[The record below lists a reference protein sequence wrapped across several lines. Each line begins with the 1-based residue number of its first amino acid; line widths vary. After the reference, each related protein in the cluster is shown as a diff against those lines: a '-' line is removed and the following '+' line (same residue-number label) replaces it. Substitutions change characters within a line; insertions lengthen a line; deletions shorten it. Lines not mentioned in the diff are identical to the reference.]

1 MTAIALKLK
10 PDFRRQIL
18 TVLIVAFL
26 AFALGGV
33 FHALLARHSTVPLN
47 PCSTCGS
54 TCGCPRLSGA
64 IRCGCPK

>member
-10 PDFRRQIL
+10 PDFRKFLTIL
-18 TVLIVAFL
+18 LVAFL

-33 FHALLARHSTVPLN
+33 FHALLTRQATVPLN
-47 PCSTCGS
+47 PCSTCAQS
-54 TCGCPRLSGA
+54 CACPRLSGS